1 MNLKQFMGMGGEKL
15 QILHEEEVFETEG
28 IKTHEERE
36 IKFYPKT
43 NVECGDR
50 VLSVDSGDIVHIID
64 THTQMY
70 NRSPFALVAKY
81 ETEVERQERTSAKL
95 SGVGSPIFNIFGP
108 TYGSAI
114 GTQSHVEF
122 HQTFDFQ
129 DLKAEIE
136 ERGDEDTEALKEMV
150 GEIRR
155 VLETQDSVGRGRFVE
170 FSELMNRHAWITGP
184 IAQLLMVYAIAG
196 QIT

>member
-1 MNLKQFMGMGGEKL
+1 MSSAVTKL
-15 QILHEEEVFETEG
+15 CQSIPVASFT
-28 IKTHEERE
+28 
-36 IKFYPKT
+36 
-43 NVECGDR
+43 
-50 VLSVDSGDIVHIID
+50 LS

-70 NRSPFALVAKY
+70 NQSSFALVVKY
-81 ETEVERQERTSAKL
+81 ETEAEHEERTFKS
-95 SGVGSPIFNIFGP
+95 SSTGFPIFNIFGP

-136 ERGDEDTEALKEMV
+136 ERGGEDTEALKEMV

-170 FSELMNRHAWITGP
+170 FGELTNRHAWITGP